1 MELRPLAFE
10 AQFLKDHLNAKIQI
24 DKILSVFELEEMENH
39 VKDLIN
45 SAQSNSLLQQE
56 YLQLPDF
63 GSDHELQLAKIANK
77 YKSHDTNPLKLE
89 IYTNVYNSEIQRL
102 EILNT
107 RLEKIT
113 KDIII
118 YQRQLEE
125 SERIKSIFHEWIIKL
140 DQQIQKLTDRIL
152 DLRKLRNN
160 LKKECQPLE
169 IVSDDDDGY
178 YTPVEDSE

>member
-45 SAQSNSLLQQE
+45 SAQSNSLLQE
-56 YLQLPDF
+56 FLQLPDF

-77 YKSHDTNPLKLE
+77 YKSHDTNTLKLE
-89 IYTNVYNSEIQRL
+89 IYTNVYNSEKQRL

-107 RLEKIT
+107 RVQKIT

-118 YQRQLEE
+118 YQHQLEE
-125 SERIKSIFHEWIIKL
+125 SERIKSIFHEWIITL

-160 LKKECQPLE
+160 LKKECQSLE
-169 IVSDDDDGY
+169 VVSDDDDA
-178 YTPVEDSE
+178 SILFFKHLS